1 MPLSIWQYLR
11 ERTRD
16 SVLAGFQ
23 DALDIVEQDDTEG
36 SQHDAARRLTSR
48 LAGSVVRAEN
58 PSPEIKPLPI
68 ASMNGAAAASGV
80 TILPRAAAPPPQR
93 PSDASGFDDDLESR
107 LNSAAPQNGRETAPA
122 PSQAAPNRAP
132 GRGRRGRP
140 PKKKEGSQ

>member
-36 SQHDAARRLTSR
+36 SQHDAARRLASR
-48 LAGSVVRAEN
+48 LAGSVAQVES
-58 PSPEIKPLPI
+58 PSPALKPLPI
-68 ASMNGAAAASGV
+68 AAMNGQAAASAV
-80 TILPRAAAPPPQR
+80 TIPPRAAAPPPQR
-93 PSDASGFDDDLESR
+93 PSDPSTFDDDLESR
-107 LNSAAPQNGRETAPA
+107 LNAAAPQNGRDTP
-122 PSQAAPNRAP
+122 PAPNRPP